1 MRGEAPPRRRRG
13 RGRGG
18 GGAGGGGE
26 EGEEKLRPVP
36 KTQFEF
42 LERVFQGKQ
51 AAGAKTPGWAGGGS
65 GGRGV
70 KGLGSGAGCKWAC
83 SGVNK
88 KGRDEDKTQDTGWP
102 AISYGCFPEIPS
114 FPLS

>member
-1 MRGEAPPRRRRG
+1 MGKGRRGGVGEGRRG
-13 RGRGG
+13 RGE
-18 GGAGGGGE
+18 GGE
-26 EGEEKLRPVP
+26 DGEEKLRPVP
-36 KTQFEF
+36 KTQFEC
-42 LERVFQGKQ
+42 LEKVFQGEQ
-51 AAGAKTPGWAGGGS
+51 AAGAKTAGWAGGGG

-70 KGLGSGAGCKWAC
+70 EGWGSGAGCKWAC

-88 KGRDEDKTQDTGWP
+88 KGRDEDKTQDTRWP